1 MKNQPPEKPGDQR
14 RVTMPRSAMHRP
26 RVALVTCSYY
36 LVREIAAALDRLG
49 IPHADIPLRDDAGAF
64 ARSVAET
71 VMSFRPTVLLTVNR
85 YGLDDSGRVAE
96 MLRKLSMSAVCWLV
110 DSADILLGGLDGP
123 EEGLCYA
130 TCDKAAVPF
139 LSSMSAAPALYLP
152 LATDPYV
159 FKPGPSPKGH
169 HPWRSRV
176 SFVGHS
182 WVGNIEANCRTHNY
196 PPALLAGL
204 DRIAAAWER
213 EAHTPFGPFLAAFDP
228 ALHELAAGMD
238 AQRRKWFAALAQWK
252 AASLR
257 RVRMVAKLM
266 PFEPL
271 IVGDAPWDAL
281 LGGAGTFRR
290 VPELDYATD
299 LPRFYP
305 LAEVNFN
312 CTSPQMS
319 MALNQRVFDIPACGG
334 FVLTERRPE
343 LEELFDIDTEAV
355 CYDGEDGIT
364 DAVSRCLGAPAKR
377 QAVVVAARRRILA
390 QHTYEH
396 RLRSLFAHLKA
407 QGV

>member
-1 MKNQPPEKPGDQR
+1 
-14 RVTMPRSAMHRP
+14 MPRMVMPRP

-49 IPHADIPLRDDAGAF
+49 IPRADIMLRDDAGDF

-85 YGLDDSGRVAE
+85 YGLDDSGKVAE
-96 MLRKLSMSAVCWLV
+96 VLRRLRLPAVSWLV

-123 EEGLCYA
+123 EEGICYA
-130 TCDKAAVPF
+130 TCDKAALPF
-139 LSSMSAAPALYLP
+139 LSSMSDTPPLYLP
-152 LATDPYV
+152 LATDPHV
-159 FKPGPSPKGH
+159 FKPGPPPKGQ

-182 WVGNIEANCRTHNY
+182 WVGNVETNCRTYSY
-196 PPALLAGL
+196 PPALLTGL
-204 DRIAAAWER
+204 DRVAAAWER
-213 EAHTPFGPFLAAFDP
+213 ESGTPFGPFLAAFDP

-238 AQRRKWFAALAQWK
+238 APRRKWFAALAQWK

-257 RVRMVAKLM
+257 RVRMVSKLM

-271 IVGDAPWDAL
+271 IVGDAHWDTL
-281 LGGAGTFRR
+281 LGDAGKFRR
-290 VPELDYATD
+290 MSELDYVTD

-305 LAEVNFN
+305 LSEVNFN
-312 CTSPQMS
+312 CTSPQMR

-343 LEELFDIDTEAV
+343 LEELFDIGTEAA
-355 CYDGEDGIT
+355 CYDGEDGIA
-364 DAVSRCLGAPAKR
+364 DAVNRFLGAPARR
-377 QAVVVAARRRILA
+377 QAIVVAARRRVLA

-396 RLRSLFAHLKA
+396 RLRSLFAHLKTE
-407 QGV
+407 GI